1 MKNNFFIA
9 IALLILAFHINTQL
23 LAIDFGTQYI
33 KAAIVHSGAGKAFQI
48 VENGKS

>member
-1 MKNNFFIA
+1 MKSNL
-9 IALLILAFHINTQL
+9 LLIAVVFAFVFCINTQL

-48 VENGKS
+48 V

>member
-1 MKNNFFIA
+1 MKNKFFIS
-9 IALLILAFHINTQL
+9 ILFFTLLFHINTQL

-48 VENGKS
+48 V